1 MVRKR
6 VFLVHWDHVVL
17 FIRQDRVLV
26 KINIWLG
33 GLELIVVSLPPIISL
48 LAIKIFLWL
57 ALIVVEHPVGFLISG
72 VELIGAL
79 SIVLRLL
86 GRSKFCPTFIKVLLF
101 IFMERLL
108 RASVVRSE
116 SLFLCSISPRGEV
129 VSAMEVLGFSER
141 ISGSAVRLIR
151 VSSPLVGLLVSALNK
166 VLDLSRLLLLLDL
179 VLQVLLRPLE
189 ILREYQTFV
198 LDFSLH
204 FMLLLQLIDSL
215 LFVEDF
221 KMGDRLGQLG
231 GQILNDLIFLLL

>member
-1 MVRKR
+1 
-6 VFLVHWDHVVL
+6 
-17 FIRQDRVLV
+17 
-26 KINIWLG
+26 
-33 GLELIVVSLPPIISL
+33 
-48 LAIKIFLWL
+48 
-57 ALIVVEHPVGFLISG
+57 
-72 VELIGAL
+72 
-79 SIVLRLL
+79 
-86 GRSKFCPTFIKVLLF
+86 
-101 IFMERLL
+101 MERLL
-108 RASVVRSE
+108 RASVVRPK

-129 VSAMEVLGFSER
+129 VSTMEVLGFSER

-231 GQILNDLIFLLL
+231 GQILKNLIFLLL